1 MCVYLI
7 HFDEKYH
14 HAAHYIGFCEEG
26 NVEAR
31 LERHKSGNG
40 ARLLQVLNE
49 KGIDYKIV
57 RVWEHGDRNFER
69 KLKNHKKSSR
79 HCPICNPNKKGEL
92 YESG

>member
-26 NVEAR
+26 KVEAR
-31 LERHKSGNG
+31 LERHKSGGG

-57 RVWEHGDRNFER
+57 RVWRDKDRNFER